1 MYGCLSEWCDN
12 DKESGNMIDCEYYIN
27 VGRLMGILPKPRLRC
42 SLHDD
47 RAESL
52 SELRILSVKVKD
64 CDYYDNNI
72 S

>member
-1 MYGCLSEWCDN
+1 MMSKFYV
-12 DKESGNMIDCEYYIN
+12 N

-52 SELRILSVKVKD
+52 SELGILSVKVKD

>member
-1 MYGCLSEWCDN
+1 MSKFYV
-12 DKESGNMIDCEYYIN
+12 N
-27 VGRLMGILPKPRLRC
+27 VGRLMGILPRPNRRC

-52 SELRILSVKVKD
+52 SELGILSVKVKD